1 MNPDVGHSWRRART
15 KAEAPITVALILGRN
30 KDDLN
35 KSVVVDM
42 EMMRE
47 GERDLGC
54 GERLDAQVGLADCSC
69 LISVC

>member
-1 MNPDVGHSWRRART
+1 MEKGKN

-42 EMMRE
+42 EMMR

-69 LISVC
+69 LINVC